1 MARIVEIVGPSGIGK
16 SYLYNQLR
24 DEWNEKD
31 KWAVYHDFRYE
42 RKSRHSFSR
51 PEIIYEY
58 LYNLINRVK
67 YISYKNTGGEQLYH
81 MKKFHED
88 HMQFVNHTLDIINRC
103 CREFYKKDNRYL
115 ATLYFYKSVEELQ
128 AILELNHDK
137 RICLFDEGLLS
148 RIMHLSSESLTDQDM
163 DEYLKYMPV
172 PDGIILLKSDSR
184 RIRENIK
191 KRRRVATIHQGLN
204 DQQLQKYTEKT
215 QYHMEYAARYF
226 REKGVKV
233 MEFNLDAV
241 GSNQIGAIVE
251 ALNRI

>member
-1 MARIVEIVGPSGIGK
+1 MARIVEIVGPSGVGK
-16 SYLYNQLR
+16 SYIYNQLR
-24 DEWNEKD
+24 DAWNKND

-42 RKSRHSFSR
+42 RKSRNSFSR

-58 LYNLINRVK
+58 LYNILNKVK
-67 YISYKNTGGEQLYH
+67 YISYKPSGGEQLDH

-88 HMQFVNHTLDIINRC
+88 HRQFVDHTLDIINRC
-103 CREFYKKDNRYL
+103 CREFYKKDNRYF

-128 AILELNHDK
+128 AIRELQHDK

-163 DEYLKYMPV
+163 DEYLNYMPV
-172 PDGIILLKSDSR
+172 PDGVILLKSDPR
-184 RIRENIK
+184 RICENIK

-204 DQQLQKYTEKT
+204 EQQLHDYTEKT
-215 QYHMEYAARYF
+215 QYHMEYAAGYF

-233 MEFNLDAV
+233 MEINLDSARD
-241 GSNQIGAIVE
+241 NHIDTIVE
-251 ALNRI
+251 KLNRI